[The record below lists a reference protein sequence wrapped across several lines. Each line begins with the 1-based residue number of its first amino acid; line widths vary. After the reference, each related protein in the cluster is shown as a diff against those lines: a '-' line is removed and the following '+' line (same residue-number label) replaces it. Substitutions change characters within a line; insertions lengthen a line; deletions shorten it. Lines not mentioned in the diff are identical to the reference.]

1 MKVLV
6 LTDRRQAA
14 DAGRDLPATVTAAV
28 AGGAS
33 GVVFREKDLPGAERA
48 ALGADVVAA
57 AGPVPVLVAGDLDL
71 AEALGAAGVHLAA
84 DQPWPATDLVVGRSC
99 HDAAEL
105 ADATAH
111 EAGYVT
117 LSPVWATA
125 SKPGYGPA
133 LGPDGLAA
141 LAAGTDRP
149 VFALGGVTD
158 AARARACVAAGAAGV
173 AVMGA
178 VMAATDPE
186 ALVRSL
192 VDQEVVP

>member
-14 DAGRDLPATVTAAV
+14 DAGRGLAETVAAAV
-28 AGGAS
+28 AGGAD
-33 GVVFREKDLPGAERA
+33 GVVLREKDLSAAERA
-48 ALGADVVAA
+48 ALGRDVVAA
-57 AGPVPVLVAGDLDL
+57 AGTTPVLVAGDLAL

-84 DQPWPATDLVVGRSC
+84 DQAWPTTDLVVGRSC

-105 ADATAH
+105 ADAATHDA
-111 EAGYVT
+111 AYVT

-141 LAAGTDRP
+141 LVAGTDRP
-149 VFALGGVTD
+149 VYALGGVTSG
-158 AARARACVAAGAAGV
+158 ARARACVAAGATGV

-178 VMAATDPE
+178 VMAAPDP
-186 ALVRSL
+186 AAVIRSL